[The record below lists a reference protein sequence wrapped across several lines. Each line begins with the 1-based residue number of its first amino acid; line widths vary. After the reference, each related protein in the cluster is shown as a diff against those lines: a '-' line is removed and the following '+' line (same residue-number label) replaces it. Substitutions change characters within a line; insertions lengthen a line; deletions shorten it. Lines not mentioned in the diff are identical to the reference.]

1 MAAMM
6 KSAGS
11 ECICVMYPKCK
22 DALLKPFHVPN
33 QMFECG

>member
-11 ECICVMYPKCK
+11 ECICVI
-22 DALLKPFHVPN
+22 
-33 QMFECG
+33 